1 MAADGVGGARD
12 WATLGPTTYEG
23 WCLDRIATALELLVM
38 AQQMARS
45 ESQPADEPGTPLPE
59 DFPAR
64 ERLAEAGIVHL
75 EALPR
80 KGEKLAALGLNGL
93 EINRALSYV
102 KTVL

>member
-23 WCLDRIATALELLVM
+23 WCLDRIATALEVLALG
-38 AQQMARS
+38 Q
-45 ESQPADEPGTPLPE
+45 QPAQEEKPAAEPGTPLPE
-59 DFPAR
+59 DFPGR
-64 ERLAEAGIVHL
+64 ERLAEAGIVYL

-102 KTVL
+102 KAVG

>member
-1 MAADGVGGARD
+1 MRD
-12 WATLGPTTYEG
+12 WARLGATTYEG
-23 WCLDRIATALELLVM
+23 WCLDRIATALEVLALW
-38 AQQMARS
+38 QQPKP
-45 ESQPADEPGTPLPE
+45 EPAKPGTPLPE

-93 EINRALSYV
+93 EINRVLSYV
-102 KTVL
+102 KTVLGAR